1 MSFRRYPHA
10 VNEDRPL
17 LVHVRPNGPY
27 LLVVAAALVG
37 VAFGVTTMLRGGAG
51 PEILGAVALAGS
63 AVVLVLLGAPIV
75 LSTLFRVP
83 ALVADGDGIRLPL
96 MGVRLTWPEVRS
108 VNTLMQIAGRPR
120 PAVLIVPADPRGVV
134 RQTRPWL
141 RREAE
146 ANITRHGT
154 PLVVVA
160 ASLNRSADEIAAAI
174 NLRRRAVDA

>member
-1 MSFRRYPHA
+1 

-17 LVHVRPNGPY
+17 LVHVRPNGSY
-27 LLVVAAALVG
+27 LLIMTAALAG

-63 AVVLVLLGAPIV
+63 AVVLLLLGAPIV

-83 ALVADGDGIRLPL
+83 ALVADSDGIRLPL
-96 MGVRLTWPEVRS
+96 MGVRLTWPEVRA
-108 VNTLMQIAGRPR
+108 VTTLAHLAARPR
-120 PAVLIVPADPRGVV
+120 PAVLIVPADPRAVV

-146 ANITRHGT
+146 ANIARHGT
-154 PLVVVA
+154 PLVVFA
-160 ASLNRSADEIAAAI
+160 ASLNRSADDIAAAI
-174 NLRRRAVDA
+174 SLQRRSADA

>member
-1 MSFRRYPHA
+1 M
-10 VNEDRPL
+10 NEDRPL

-27 LLVVAAALVG
+27 LLIVAAALAG

-51 PEILGAVALAGS
+51 PEILGAVALAGG
-63 AVVLVLLGAPIV
+63 AVMLVLLGAPIV
-75 LSTLFRVP
+75 LGTLFRVP
-83 ALVADGDGIRLPL
+83 ALVVDGDGIRLPL
-96 MGVRLTWPEVRS
+96 MGVRLAWPDVRA
-108 VNTLMQIAGRPR
+108 VKTLMQVAGRPR
-120 PAVLIVPADPRGVV
+120 PAVLIVPTDPSGVV

-160 ASLNRSADEIAAAI
+160 SSLNRSAEDIAAAVD
-174 NLRRRAVDA
+174 LRRRAVDA